1 MRNKSKRP
9 EIHHHH
15 YNITASEG
23 SNIIIGGT
31 AHNVVSASENAV
43 VVQGCYGGNISVNGS
58 INCGQLT
65 EQETE
70 MLRLFRSF
78 DMRRKT
84 EAMAC
89 LFKIEDRIKEAAL
102 NG

>member
-1 MRNKSKRP
+1 MKNRKRP
-9 EIHHHH
+9 QEIHHHH
-15 YNITASEG
+15 YNI
-23 SNIIIGGT
+23 I
-31 AHNVVSASENAV
+31 SASENSV
-43 VVQGCYGGNISVNGS
+43 IIQGCYGDNIVVYGS
-58 INCGQLT
+58 INSNHLT
-65 EQETE
+65 ELETE

-89 LFKIEDRIKEAAL
+89 LFKIEDRIKEAAP

>member
-1 MRNKSKRP
+1 MRTKRYRP

-15 YNITASEG
+15 YNI
-23 SNIIIGGT
+23 I
-31 AHNVVSASENAV
+31 SASENSV
-43 VVQGCYGGNISVNGS
+43 IIQGCYGDNIVVNGS
-58 INCGQLT
+58 INSNHLT
-65 EQETE
+65 ELETE

>member
-1 MRNKSKRP
+1 MNAMKHIPCWNVPLVP

-15 YNITASEG
+15 YTITASEG
-23 SNIIIGGT
+23 SSVI
-31 AHNVVSASENAV
+31 V
-43 VVQGCYGGNISVNGS
+43 GCSGQTIVGGNYNTGAMD
-58 INCGQLT
+58 
-65 EQETE
+65 EMETE

-89 LFKIEDRIKEAAL
+89 LFKIEDNMKGVDNL
-102 NG
+102 G